1 MGSFVYSCHRAKIS
15 SGELVR
21 LTGIIEAYMD
31 QSGSIAL
38 TEQNH
43 RLFEYKDQRI
53 TAEQRQAIRR
63 ADRKT
68 FWALRKQVGDP
79 IADVALPILNNS
91 GINGR
96 VANLL
101 TGLSND
107 PIKLNQLGVDLMIEH
122 ANAVSND
129 YRNCSGN
136 VPGLLNP
143 EQVAKYHHDVF
154 LKHGIGSNLLG
165 SDGSWL
171 FGGTLF
177 NLPASLYRPIWC
189 RACDFTGPQ
198 VGATQED

>member
-1 MGSFVYSCHRAKIS
+1 
-15 SGELVR
+15 
-21 LTGIIEAYMD
+21 MD
-31 QSGSIAL
+31 KNGDIAL

-53 TAEQRQAIRR
+53 TAEQEQAILR

-68 FWALRKQVGDP
+68 FWTLRKQVGDP

-91 GINGR
+91 GVNGR

-122 ANAVSND
+122 GKAVTRD
-129 YRNCSGN
+129 YEKCSGN

-143 EQVAKYHHDVF
+143 EQVAQYHHDVF
-154 LKHGIGSNLLG
+154 LKHGIGSSLLG

-189 RACDFTGPQ
+189 RACDFTGPK
-198 VGATQED
+198 VGATQGN